1 MSYQKIGVIDMDF
14 YGWRIKEWRFN
25 SSNIEEKHQEMKS
38 WIKKWQRKYRIEQ
51 IYVNNAWAV
60 QYRLLLKQQFQTE
73 RMVDFMKED
82 RLEKYLDELSEGTDF
97 DFSISEIKNGEVK
110 LYMQGDNPCNEDWCT
125 EIIIK
130 NPKTKKEL
138 IETLHEKM
146 WELYDAFDV
155 EEETY
160 LMLEAKRNGF
170 QGVPG
175 VVDLVHN
182 EEYKENALK
191 EFIADV
197 LRKFAEKPQNIDN
210 FECYLEHCFA
220 GWKEKFANT
229 PEKMIEDMKHF
240 AEMEV

>member
-1 MSYQKIGVIDMDF
+1 M
-14 YGWRIKEWRFN
+14 
-25 SSNIEEKHQEMKS
+25 
-38 WIKKWQRKYRIEQ
+38 
-51 IYVNNAWAV
+51 VN
-60 QYRLLLKQQFQTE
+60 FMQT
-73 RMVDFMKED
+73 DK
-82 RLEKYLDELSEGTDF
+82 LEKYLDELSEGTDF
-97 DFSISEIKNGEVK
+97 DFRISEIKNGEVE

-125 EIIIK
+125 EITIN

-146 WELYDAFDV
+146 WELYDNFDV

-191 EFIADV
+191 EF
-197 LRKFAEKPQNIDN
+197 AEKLRD
-210 FECYLEHCFA
+210 LL
-220 GWKEKFANT
+220 
-229 PEKMIEDMKHF
+229 
-240 AEMEV
+240 